1 MDRCSFSCLAE
12 PAFPANRIPP
22 TLLREVDGTGPLN
35 YSVVSMKALL
45 TAASLALLLLCFGS
59 GCSST
64 SSKARKADKNINW
77 DERIGTYTYDQA
89 LTELGK
95 PSVLTESNE
104 GRTAE
109 WVLRRSPQ
117 MSFGF
122 GVGSGSYGS
131 HSGVGVGVGSSVTPP
146 PSGEYLQLRF
156 DPAGKL
162 QGWSRVKY

>member
-1 MDRCSFSCLAE
+1 
-12 PAFPANRIPP
+12 
-22 TLLREVDGTGPLN
+22 
-35 YSVVSMKALL
+35 MKALL
-45 TAASLALLLLCFGS
+45 KVASLGLLLCFGP

-64 SSKARKADKNINW
+64 SQARKADAKIHW

-95 PSVLTESNE
+95 PSVLSDSNE
-104 GRTAE
+104 GRMAE

-122 GVGSGSYGS
+122 GVGAGSYGS
-131 HSGVGVGVGSSVTPP
+131 HSSTGVGVGSSVTPP

-156 DPAGKL
+156 DPDGKL
-162 QGWSRVKY
+162 KSWNRVKY